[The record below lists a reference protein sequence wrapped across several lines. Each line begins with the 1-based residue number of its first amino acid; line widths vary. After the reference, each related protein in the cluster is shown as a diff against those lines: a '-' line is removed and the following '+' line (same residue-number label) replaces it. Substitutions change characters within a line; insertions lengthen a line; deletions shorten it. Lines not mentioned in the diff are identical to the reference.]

1 MPQGQSLNLCPGIRN
16 GNVKQASLLEATPNV
31 FEDRGDMADSAQTRR
46 GGPDAL
52 EVPYPSKVRLPV
64 RRPTI
69 IRRQRLIDQL
79 SNALS
84 QRITLISAPA
94 GYGKTTLLLDFAQ
107 ASGAPVC
114 WYALDERDR
123 DLDTF
128 LRYIV
133 ASGQAAC
140 PGFGSELLAALKDKQ
155 VPPEKA
161 VDLLV
166 AAMEASSGLT
176 FILDDFHFLD
186 DAPAELLEVV
196 QGWLYR
202 LPPNCHVILSG
213 RTQPQLGIL
222 PLMSVR
228 QEVDTISGA
237 DFSFAV
243 DEVVHLF
250 RDVLNKEISLDDAQH
265 LADVTEGW
273 AAALVLLADRV
284 HISRTS
290 ISLEQLRGSDTLF
303 QYIKLEQ
310 FEPLPADLKEFLTG
324 SAVPRW
330 IDEATVNE
338 LLGIG
343 DTEQRLNYLRR
354 LNLFV
359 SPKGAADARQRYHGL
374 FRAFL
379 VSQLRSHE
387 PERFREFNLK
397 AAALMEKAQ
406 EWEEAVY
413 HYIQA
418 SGWEKIVQVTDRVG
432 WRMFEEGRWDT
443 LADWL
448 EAVPAE
454 ELARQP
460 KLVLWKARILH
471 YLNQIDRA
479 LALLE
484 QAIASFEAKGEWL
497 PLAEALVTQ
506 GMCFRVKGSHEESK
520 RALAR
525 ARGLLLEHDGP
536 TSALTEARME
546 LGRTYSLCG
555 ELEQAHTELKGVL
568 DVYEA
573 KGDVHNI
580 AYVSDQLAIVLALQG
595 RIADAAVYFERA
607 RQGWTKLG
615 NDERL
620 LLTINNL
627 GVLYYLQGDFAQ
639 AETVLEQGLERA
651 QRSTNPRPE
660 VHLRVSLA
668 DIKRDRGEYEPAL
681 ETYRNALETA
691 RMTDEAV
698 IQIYIADAIANTY
711 RLMGDASNCE
721 AWAQRASAEAEER
734 GGILEAG
741 LCATTV
747 GLIER
752 DAGDLKEATASL
764 ERAVNLLKECD
775 AKRELATA
783 LFHLAGI
790 HFSLKRKKLALEAM
804 EEVASLVTDLGYDHF
819 VQIEASRNPLLVQY
833 AAANKLAGG
842 YFGRLLKT
850 MKGARHAAAPVS
862 LEETAEEVAAEAGIQ
877 SFGFGNLR
885 VEVGGR
891 EITDLEWRSEKSKEM
906 FFFFLCNRRPLR
918 KEEIVA
924 ALWPD
929 LPDEK
934 TTSAFHSNMYR
945 LRKALYQDCIAKES
959 GRYILDPRGQFGFD
973 VERFQKL
980 LAEADRASKGSPDAV
995 ALMEKA
1001 LALYKGQFAMDFY
1014 SEWAETL
1021 RWQLA
1026 EQHMSLLTTL
1036 AALYSEAKEY
1046 KRSADICQRIVE
1058 LDEYNEAAWYRLM
1071 SNYIHS
1077 GQIEAAKFCYKRYV
1091 QVLTAE
1097 DLSEE
1102 VPEFDDLQ
1110 REIAVGR
1117 RF

>member
-1 MPQGQSLNLCPGIRN
+1 MAEKAETR
-16 GNVKQASLLEATPNV
+16 K
-31 FEDRGDMADSAQTRR
+31 RGVV
-46 GGPDAL
+46 AL

-64 RRPTI
+64 RRPAI
-69 IRRQRLIDQL
+69 IRRQRLIE
-79 SNALS
+79 ALS
-84 QRITLISAPA
+84 RALEQRITLVSAPA

-107 ASGAPVC
+107 VATEPIC

-128 LRYIV
+128 LHYLV
-133 ASGQAAC
+133 ASGQAQA
-140 PGFGSELLAALKDKQ
+140 PDFGTELASRLKNDNGID
-155 VPPEKA
+155 PEQA

-166 AAMEASSGLT
+166 SAMQEGRPLT
-176 FILDDFHFLD
+176 FVLDDFHFLD
-186 DAPAELLEVV
+186 DAAPELTQVI

-202 LPPNCHVILSG
+202 LPPHRHVILSG

-228 QEVDTISGA
+228 QEVQTITAA
-237 DFSFAV
+237 DFSFTCE
-243 DEVVHLF
+243 EVVHLF
-250 RDVLNKEISLDDAQH
+250 RDVLGKEISLDDAQH
-265 LADVTEGW
+265 LADITEGW

-284 HISRTS
+284 QMSRTS

-310 FEPLPADLKEFLTG
+310 FDPQPADVKDFLMG
-324 SAVPRW
+324 SAIPRW
-330 IDEATVNE
+330 LDEQVVNE
-338 LLGIG
+338 LLGVT
-343 DTEQRLNYLRR
+343 DSEQRLNHLRR

-359 SPKGAADARQRYHGL
+359 LTGDLDGGRRRYHRL

-379 VSQLRSHE
+379 ISHLRSQD
-387 PERFREFNLK
+387 PERFRALNLK

-413 HYIQA
+413 HYIQS
-418 SGWEKIVQVTDRVG
+418 SGWERIVQVTDRVG

-454 ELARQP
+454 ELSQQP

-484 QAIASFEAKGEWL
+484 QAIASFEGKGEWIA
-497 PLAEALVTQ
+497 LAEALVTQ
-506 GMCFRVKGSHEESK
+506 GMCLRVKGSHKESK
-520 RALAR
+520 EALSR
-525 ARGLLLEHDGP
+525 ARSLLLEHDGP
-536 TSALTEARME
+536 TSALTEARLE

-555 ELEQAHTELKGVL
+555 ELDQAQTELKGVL

-580 AYVSDQLAIVLALQG
+580 AYVSDQLAIVLALLG

-607 RQGWTKLG
+607 RQCWTKLG

-639 AETVLEQGLERA
+639 AESVLRQGLERA
-651 QRSTNPRPE
+651 ERSTHQRPE

-668 DIKRDRGEYEPAL
+668 DIERDRGEYESAL
-681 ETYRNALETA
+681 ETYRDALEVA
-691 RMTDEAV
+691 RIADEAV
-698 IQIYIADAIANTY
+698 IRIYIADAIANTY
-711 RLMGDASNCE
+711 RLLGDASNCE
-721 AWAQRASAEAEER
+721 AWARRASVEAEER
-734 GGILEAG
+734 GGILELG
-741 LCATTV
+741 LCATTL
-747 GLIER
+747 GLIQR
-752 DAGDLKEATASL
+752 DAGNLKEATSSL
-764 ERAVNLLKECD
+764 ERAVDLLRESD

-783 LFHLAGI
+783 LFHLAGV
-790 HFSLKRKKLALEAM
+790 HFSLKRKKLALEALDD
-804 EEVASLVTDLGYDHF
+804 VADLVTELGYDHF
-819 VQIEASRNPLLVQY
+819 VHIEAARNPLLVQY

-850 MKGARHAAAPVS
+850 MKGIRQAVAPAQTEAPS
-862 LEETAEEVAAEAGIQ
+862 SDAGTEAGVLA
-877 SFGFGNLR
+877 FGLGNLR
-885 VEVGGR
+885 IEIGGR

-906 FFFFLCNRRPLR
+906 FFFFLCHRRPLR

-945 LRKALYQDCIAKES
+945 LRKAVYGECIAKDS
-959 GRYILDPRGQFGFD
+959 GRYILDPRGHFVFD
-973 VERFQKL
+973 VERFQQL
-980 LAEADRASKGSPDAV
+980 LVEADAAPQGSAEAIS
-995 ALMEKA
+995 LMEQA
-1001 LALYKGQFAMDFY
+1001 LALYQGPFAMDFY

-1021 RWQLA
+1021 RWQLG

-1036 AALYSEAKEY
+1036 ATLYSDTKQY
-1046 KRSADICQRIVE
+1046 KRSADICQRILE

-1071 SNYIHS
+1071 ASYINS
-1077 GQIEAAKFCYKRYV
+1077 GQLEAAKFCYNRYV
-1091 QVLTAE
+1091 QVLTS
-1097 DLSEE
+1097 DDVGEE
-1102 VPEFDDLQ
+1102 VPDFDELQ
-1110 REIAVGR
+1110 REIASAR
-1117 RF
+1117 

>member
-1 MPQGQSLNLCPGIRN
+1 
-16 GNVKQASLLEATPNV
+16 
-31 FEDRGDMADSAQTRR
+31 MAESAQTRKGR
-46 GGPDAL
+46 PDAL

-64 RRPTI
+64 RRPAI

-79 SNALS
+79 SGALE

-107 ASGAPVC
+107 AAGDSIC

-123 DLDTF
+123 DLNTF
-128 LRYIV
+128 LSYMV
-133 ASGQAAC
+133 ASGRARQD
-140 PGFGSELLAALKDKQ
+140 GFGAKLALALSSGK
-155 VPPEKA
+155 PIAPEQA

-166 AAMEASSGLT
+166 GAMQESPGLT

-186 DAPAELLEVV
+186 EAPEEMLEVV
-196 QGWLYR
+196 QGWIYR
-202 LPPNCHVILSG
+202 LPPDCHVILAG
-213 RTQPQLGIL
+213 RTKAQLGIL

-228 QEVDTISGA
+228 QEVDTITGA
-237 DFSFAV
+237 DFSFTIE
-243 DEVVHLF
+243 EVVHLF
-250 RDVLNKEISLDDAQH
+250 RDVLSKEISLDDAQH
-265 LADVTEGW
+265 LADITEGW
-273 AAALVLLADRV
+273 AAALVLFADRV
-284 HISRTS
+284 QMSRTS

-310 FEPLPADLKEFLTG
+310 FDPLSSDLKEFLTG

-330 IDEATVNE
+330 IDEQVVNE
-338 LLGIG
+338 LLEITE
-343 DTEQRLNYLRR
+343 TEQRLNYLRR

-359 SPKGAADARQRYHGL
+359 ATDADGSRQRYHRL

-379 VSQLRSHE
+379 VSHLRSHQ
-387 PERFREFNLK
+387 PDRFRELNLK
-397 AAALMEKAQ
+397 AAALMEKEQ

-418 SGWEKIVQVTDRVG
+418 SGWERIVQVTDRVG

-448 EAVPAE
+448 EAIPVE
-454 ELARQP
+454 ELAQQP

-484 QAIASFEAKGEWL
+484 QAIASLEAKGEWIT
-497 PLAEALVTQ
+497 LAEALVTQ

-520 RALAR
+520 KALAR
-525 ARGLLLEHDGP
+525 ARSLLLEHDGP

-555 ELEQAHTELKGVL
+555 ELDQAHTELKGVL

-580 AYVSDQLAIVLALQG
+580 AYVSDQLAIVLALMG
-595 RIADAAVYFERA
+595 KIADAAVYFERA
-607 RQGWTKLG
+607 RLGWTKLG

-639 AETVLEQGLERA
+639 AESVLSQGLERA
-651 QRSTNPRPE
+651 HSSTNPRPE

-681 ETYRNALETA
+681 EMYRDALETA
-691 RMTDEAV
+691 RMIDEAV
-698 IQIYIADAIANTY
+698 IQIYIEDAIANTY

-734 GGILEAG
+734 GGIMEAG
-741 LCATTV
+741 LCATTL

-752 DAGDLKEATASL
+752 DAGDLKEATTSL
-764 ERAVNLLKECD
+764 DRAVKLLRDCD

-804 EEVASLVTDLGYDHF
+804 EEVASLIAELGYDHF
-819 VQIEASRNPLLVQY
+819 IQIEAARNPLLVQY

-842 YFGRLLKT
+842 YFGRLLKS
-850 MKGARHAAAPVS
+850 MKGARQATAAVQ
-862 LEETAEEVAAEAGIQ
+862 LDEAEEEAPTEAGIQ
-877 SFGFGNLR
+877 AFGFGNLR
-885 VEVGGR
+885 VEIGGR

-906 FFFFLCNRRPLR
+906 FFFFLANRRPLR

-934 TTSAFHSNMYR
+934 TTSNFHSNMYR
-945 LRKALYQDCIAKES
+945 LRKALYQDVIAKES
-959 GRYILDPRGQFGFD
+959 GRYILDPREQFAFD
-973 VERFQKL
+973 VGRFQKL
-980 LAEADRASKGSPDAV
+980 LSDADRAPKGSAE
-995 ALMEKA
+995 AISLMEKA
-1001 LALYKGQFAMDFY
+1001 LALYKGEFAMDFY

-1036 AALYSEAKEY
+1036 AAAYSDAKEW

-1077 GQIEAAKFCYKRYV
+1077 GQIEAARFCYKRYV
-1091 QVLTAE
+1091 QVLTSE
-1097 DLSEE
+1097 DVGEE

-1110 REIAVGR
+1110 REIMGAAAAR
-1117 RF
+1117 

>member
-1 MPQGQSLNLCPGIRN
+1 
-16 GNVKQASLLEATPNV
+16 
-31 FEDRGDMADSAQTRR
+31 MAETAQTRK
-46 GGPDAL
+46 GGRDAL

-64 RRPTI
+64 RRPAI

-79 SNALS
+79 SNALT

-107 ASGAPVC
+107 AAGEPIC

-128 LRYIV
+128 LRYVV
-133 ASGQAAC
+133 ASGQARN
-140 PGFGSELLAALKDKQ
+140 PDFGAELTASLNKGKPVA
-155 VPPEKA
+155 PEQA

-166 AAMEASSGLT
+166 AAMQAVPGLT

-186 DAPAELLEVV
+186 DAPTELLEVV

-202 LPPNCHVILSG
+202 LPPDSHVILSG
-213 RTQPQLGIL
+213 RTQAQLGIL

-228 QEVDTISGA
+228 QEVDAITAS
-237 DFSFAV
+237 DFSFSIE
-243 DEVVHLF
+243 EVVHLF

-273 AAALVLLADRV
+273 AAALVLLTDRV
-284 HISRTS
+284 QMSRTS

-310 FEPLPADLKEFLTG
+310 FDPLPPDVKEFLTG

-330 IDEATVNE
+330 IDEQTVNE
-338 LLGIG
+338 LLDIS

-359 SPKGAADARQRYHGL
+359 LADGPSGARQRYHRL

-379 VSQLRSHE
+379 VSHLRSRE
-387 PERFREFNLK
+387 LERFHELNLK
-397 AAALMEKAQ
+397 AAALREKAQ

-413 HYIQA
+413 HYIQVG
-418 SGWEKIVQVTDRVG
+418 GWERIVQVTDRVG

-448 EAVPAE
+448 EAVPIE
-454 ELARQP
+454 ELAQQP
-460 KLVLWKARILH
+460 RLVLWKARILH

-484 QAIASFEAKGEWL
+484 QAITSFEARGDWL

-506 GMCFRVKGSHEESK
+506 GMCFRVKGSYAESK
-520 RALAR
+520 QALAR
-525 ARGLLLEHDGP
+525 ARTLLLEHDGP
-536 TSALTEARME
+536 TSALTEARLE

-555 ELEQAHTELKGVL
+555 ELDQAQTELKSVL

-580 AYVSDQLAIVLALQG
+580 AYVSDQLAIVLALLG
-595 RIADAAVYFERA
+595 KIADAAVYFERA
-607 RQGWTKLG
+607 RQGWMKLG

-639 AETVLEQGLERA
+639 AESVLIQGLERA
-651 QRSTNPRPE
+651 ESNTNPRPE
-660 VHLRVSLA
+660 VHLKVSLA

-681 ETYRNALETA
+681 EMYRNALETA
-691 RMTDEAV
+691 RMSDEAV
-698 IQIYIADAIANTY
+698 IRIYIADAIANTY

-734 GGILEAG
+734 GGIMESG
-741 LCATTV
+741 LCATTL
-747 GLIER
+747 GLIQR
-752 DAGDLKEATASL
+752 DAGDLKDATTLL
-764 ERAVNLLKECD
+764 ERAVSQLRECD

-783 LFHLAGI
+783 LFHLAGVY
-790 HFSLKRKKLALEAM
+790 FSLKRKKLALEAM
-804 EEVASLVTDLGYDHF
+804 DEVATLIIELGYDHF
-819 VQIEASRNPLLVQY
+819 VHIEAARNPLLVQY

-850 MKGARHAAAPVS
+850 MKGARQASAPVRMQ
-862 LEETAEEVAAEAGIQ
+862 EETAESPTEAGIQ
-877 SFGFGNLR
+877 AFGFGNLR
-885 VEVGGR
+885 VEIGGR

-945 LRKALYQDCIAKES
+945 LRKALYQDCIAKDS
-959 GRYILDPRGQFGFD
+959 GRYILDPRGQFTYD
-973 VERFQKL
+973 VDRFQKL
-980 LAEADRASKGSPDAV
+980 VSEAGRAPKGGPEAIS
-995 ALMEKA
+995 LMEKA
-1001 LALYKGQFAMDFY
+1001 LALYKGSFAMDFY

-1021 RWQLA
+1021 RWQLG
-1026 EQHMSLLTTL
+1026 EQNMSLLTTL
-1036 AALYSEAKEY
+1036 AAAYSDAKEY
-1046 KRSADICQRIVE
+1046 KRSADICQRILE
-1058 LDEYNEAAWYRLM
+1058 LDEYNDAAWFRLM

-1077 GQIEAAKFCYKRYV
+1077 GQVEAAKFCYNRYV

-1097 DLSEE
+1097 DADEE
-1102 VPEFDDLQ
+1102 VPDFDDLQ
-1110 REIAVGR
+1110 REIASGSR
-1117 RF
+1117 A